1 MFTVIVIC
9 PSNLESIIIFTALWC
24 SSWEIE
30 STIPPRI
37 VYFKLSLEDVCGAA
51 CGVGVVTG
59 AAAGAGAGGGE
70 YVWVGAAILGVAG
83 AVSACNRPPIR
94 AIIAAANAIEKI
106 TPNLSADVISAI
118 FLGILNI

>member
-1 MFTVIVIC
+1 M
-9 PSNLESIIIFTALWC
+9 IFTALWC
-24 SSWEIE
+24 LSWEIE

-51 CGVGVVTG
+51 CGAGVG
-59 AAAGAGAGGGE
+59 AACGAGVGAATGAGGGE
-70 YVWVGAAILGVAG
+70 YVCVGAAILGVAG
-83 AVSACNRPPIR
+83 VVSTCKIPPII
-94 AIIAAANAIEKI
+94 AIIAATKATVNI